1 MNTESSASV
10 EQTSVFNVRN
20 PQSTLL
26 SVNMSSVTKL
36 TNVNYLMWS
45 KQVTALLEGHELHSF
60 LTDTDQAPPPMITVE
75 GQATP
80 NPAFA
85 AWRR

>member
-60 LTDTDQAPPPMITVE
+60 LTDTDQAPPQMITVE
-75 GQATP
+75 G
-80 NPAFA
+80 
-85 AWRR
+85 